1 MGWYDPPDD
10 LPTERVYF
18 EYAGLELDAVLQI
31 LAFKDDNL
39 EELVNENLVEEFSID
54 FTDLYDL
61 EAGIYED
68 SIQVIQEYPDG
79 KVLYQCDA
87 TIHAACADFEWDCTV
102 NVFRETDPNGEI
114 EDTLV
119 PYNYKAKRSEPT
131 EFDGQDIIDPK
142 CKFIKVPKLVYVPGS
157 FDKDYYR
164 H

>member
-61 EAGIYED
+61 EAGIYE
-68 SIQVIQEYPDG
+68 
-79 KVLYQCDA
+79 
-87 TIHAACADFEWDCTV
+87 
-102 NVFRETDPNGEI
+102 
-114 EDTLV
+114 ED
-119 PYNYKAKRSEPT
+119 KAKFYRDKASEILLDS
-131 EFDGQDIIDPK
+131 EFILEE
-142 CKFIKVPKLVYVPGS
+142 V
-157 FDKDYYR
+157 R
-164 H
+164 